1 MAATKGNVQAVL
13 VDEFIFNSSVSEPQ
27 FAVAVDEVE
36 CTTIAST
43 GKEYAP
49 LMPDWSLELNGYMT
63 GVAADEYEAEMK
75 ARLGVDGVTVA
86 YIPVRT
92 STNTPAY
99 VMPAAFGN
107 NMSFAAPTSGLIT
120 LNGGFRPSSD
130 AYRGK
135 LITYNTTVSGT
146 GNGTSIDLGSAG
158 SAGGY
163 AYLFVHTIDDDISGT
178 ATDASFKIQSS
189 ADDSTFADEGTF
201 TVSATGAVSGTMSG
215 TVNRYIRLNTADMGG
230 ATSFTVTLVACVSG
244 VTY

>member
-163 AYLFVHTIDDDISGT
+163 FFLHVHQIDDDTSGT
-178 ATDASFKIQSS
+178 STDSVIKMQSS
-189 ADDSTFADEGTF
+189 SDDSTFADEATITF
-201 TVSATGAVSGTMSG
+201 SATGGYSAAMSG
-215 TVNRYIRLNTADMGG
+215 TVNRYIRISTTDLGG
-230 ATSFTVTLVACVSG
+230 ATTLEVTAIVYVAN
-244 VTY
+244 VT